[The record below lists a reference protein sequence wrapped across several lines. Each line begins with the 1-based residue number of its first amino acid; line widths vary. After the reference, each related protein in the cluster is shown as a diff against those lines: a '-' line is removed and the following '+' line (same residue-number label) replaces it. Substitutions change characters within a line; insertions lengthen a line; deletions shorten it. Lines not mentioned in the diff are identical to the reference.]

1 VVDVLVLD
9 VLVLE
14 LVDDV
19 DVELVDV
26 LEVEVE
32 DVLELVE
39 LVEVEVNAV
48 YLQAPFIYT

>member
-1 VVDVLVLD
+1 MVDVLVLD

-48 YLQAPFIYT
+48 YLQVPFIYT